1 MMLKCDK
8 VLFAALA
15 VLVATQGATRAY
27 ASGFALIE
35 NSASGQGNAFA
46 GAAAVASDAS
56 TIWFNPAGMMHL
68 GNDELVV
75 AGHFIKPNSKFTN
88 NNSTGAAALGSPP
101 LSGTDDDGGFNAITG
116 NFYIVKTLDENAKLG
131 LGITTPFGLATRYD
145 DNWVGR
151 YHGVETD
158 LKTINFNPSIAFK
171 FNEQLSLGAGIN
183 LMLADVILTSAVDFG
198 SLCYAFFS
206 PGSCATMGANPQQ
219 SDGFADLSGDNFNDF
234 AWGINLGLLYQI
246 SPDTRLGLAYRSRVT
261 IDVTGDANFTVP
273 SAGGFA
279 TANSLFLDT
288 GLKASV
294 TLPDSLSL
302 SLASEQD
309 KWTWLADLTWTGW
322 GSFKEL
328 RIIYDNPAQPNTVTT
343 EEWKNT
349 VRVSAGVNYQYSD
362 AMILRAGWAY
372 DETPIPNAERR
383 TVRIP
388 GNSRR
393 WLSFGVGYVLNKDIN
408 LDFGYSHLF
417 VSDTQINNEFE
428 SSVPTLA
435 ATINGTYE
443 ASVDILSAQ
452 LSWKY

>member
-1 MMLKCDK
+1 
-8 VLFAALA
+8 
-15 VLVATQGATRAY
+15 
-27 ASGFALIE
+27 
-35 NSASGQGNAFA
+35 
-46 GAAAVASDAS
+46 
-56 TIWFNPAGMMHL
+56 
-68 GNDELVV
+68 
-75 AGHFIKPNSKFTN
+75 
-88 NNSTGAAALGSPP
+88 
-101 LSGTDDDGGFNAITG
+101 
-116 NFYIVKTLDENAKLG
+116 
-131 LGITTPFGLATRYD
+131 
-145 DNWVGR
+145 
-151 YHGVETD
+151 
-158 LKTINFNPSIAFK
+158 
-171 FNEQLSLGAGIN
+171 
-183 LMLADVILTSAVDFG
+183 
-198 SLCYAFFS
+198 
-206 PGSCATMGANPQQ
+206 MGANPQQ